1 MEILKDH
8 SSKVI
13 TEVLIHDNNKNS
25 DTTQVDHQEQSINA
39 IEKELLR
46 KNVESLVAEYIDIH
60 FNGFLP
66 KKDDSNNLIAVLN
79 DEIRFL
85 RKEIESKNKVE
96 LLITK
101 SYVTSLETNQT
112 KNNQNSLSNHCNNSS
127 ILNDNVS
134 SYDSNG
140 ISIDVPN
147 SNSSLE
153 ESIINIDNQYITT
166 RKEKKRHE
174 NVNANAALW
183 PNGTNLVA
191 GDSFLYG
198 IEE

>member
-39 IEKELLR
+39 LEKELLR

-66 KKDDSNNLIAVLN
+66 KKADSNNLIAVLN

-85 RKEIESKNKVE
+85 RKEIESKNKV
-96 LLITK
+96 
-101 SYVTSLETNQT
+101 
-112 KNNQNSLSNHCNNSS
+112 
-127 ILNDNVS
+127 
-134 SYDSNG
+134 
-140 ISIDVPN
+140 
-147 SNSSLE
+147 
-153 ESIINIDNQYITT
+153 
-166 RKEKKRHE
+166 
-174 NVNANAALW
+174 
-183 PNGTNLVA
+183 
-191 GDSFLYG
+191 
-198 IEE
+198 